1 MIQVSNKPNSEANSI
16 RFAFIMMG
24 LAFAAL
30 MGATWY
36 TVKIAM
42 IGHEPVMDKHYY
54 EKGLNYEKEIAE
66 SVQMKSEG
74 YHFDS
79 SILTANANLV
89 KGTNEIEIRILK
101 KDVPVNNAKLVL
113 VRERSATNKFTEQK
127 ELAFD
132 KDGIYKANIDF
143 PFDGSWQITLNANVE
158 GRNFDKTFMV
168 VVK

>member
-1 MIQVSNKPNSEANSI
+1 MIQVSNKPGTGENSV
-16 RFAFIMMG
+16 RFALIMMG

-66 SVQMKSEG
+66 GIQMRSEG

-79 SILTANANLV
+79 SILNANSNLV
-89 KGTNEIEIRILK
+89 KGTNPVEIRILK
-101 KDVPVNNAKLVL
+101 KDFPVNNAKLFL
-113 VRERSATNKFTEQK
+113 VRERSATNKFTEK
-127 ELAFD
+127 TEVILE
-132 KDGIYKANIDF
+132 KDGIYRANIDF

-158 GRNFDKTFMV
+158 GRSFDKTFMV
-168 VVK
+168 IVK